1 MSNPSNSPFLVIF
14 IFSLLSTSLDFFFP
28 PEYKNHKE
36 HRGSMEINGLLFL
49 SLTPQIQPDSFALTL
64 YDSHRD
70 LDCFLVCKSL
80 CFFVC
85 FF

>member
-36 HRGSMEINGLLFL
+36 HRGSMEINRLLFL
-49 SLTPQIQPDSFALTL
+49 SLTPQIQPDSFALSGTYL
-64 YDSHRD
+64 ILNQDFKSK
-70 LDCFLVCKSL
+70 LLVSR
-80 CFFVC
+80 F
-85 FF
+85 